1 MYYYDTIA
9 MIVIGLNHFLL
20 YLSFIRYNRLSLPI
34 IVTMS
39 LLFTVILG
47 TIITVTGYP
56 EFNGILM
63 VVFLLSLGLLQIELT
78 FWENLYFTLASIV
91 TISLLKIVFFE
102 ISSAL
107 YLLLPFNLYVWTDNV
122 IHMVVT
128 IIILLLIV
136 LLRKQ
141 IQLFAA
147 YITKS
152 PLYYVSYVVFTISFV
167 ILFLLTIPQVSFL
180 FSIYKTY
187 GKFLYMSTF
196 ILFFIILLIVIIGF
210 HLKKEALVRKQQI
223 YLDNELLQYVKK
235 LELLHDELANFRH
248 DYINLLLTLDQS
260 IRTKNIDQIERTYYD
275 IIAPTKEIINHEELE
290 IIKLANI
297 KKNEIKSLLSVKVF
311 DAQQNNVNV
320 TVDIPHKITSI
331 PMPIVNFIR
340 IISILVDNGIEAA
353 VVSKEKLLTIAFF
366 ETKSDV
372 YFIVRNSAE
381 DKEIDFR
388 KLYDKHYSK
397 KDNNR
402 GYGLYSLKRLI
413 DETEN
418 ASLETSYERP
428 FFTQIVKLKRAN
440 GNNDQF

>member
-91 TISLLKIVFFE
+91 TISLLKIIFFE
-102 ISSAL
+102 IGSAL

-152 PLYYVSYVVFTISFV
+152 PLYYVSYVVFAISFV

-235 LELLHDELANFRH
+235 LE
-248 DYINLLLTLDQS
+248 
-260 IRTKNIDQIERTYYD
+260 
-275 IIAPTKEIINHEELE
+275 
-290 IIKLANI
+290 
-297 KKNEIKSLLSVKVF
+297 
-311 DAQQNNVNV
+311 
-320 TVDIPHKITSI
+320 
-331 PMPIVNFIR
+331 
-340 IISILVDNGIEAA
+340 
-353 VVSKEKLLTIAFF
+353 
-366 ETKSDV
+366 
-372 YFIVRNSAE
+372 
-381 DKEIDFR
+381 
-388 KLYDKHYSK
+388 
-397 KDNNR
+397 
-402 GYGLYSLKRLI
+402 
-413 DETEN
+413 
-418 ASLETSYERP
+418 
-428 FFTQIVKLKRAN
+428 
-440 GNNDQF
+440 